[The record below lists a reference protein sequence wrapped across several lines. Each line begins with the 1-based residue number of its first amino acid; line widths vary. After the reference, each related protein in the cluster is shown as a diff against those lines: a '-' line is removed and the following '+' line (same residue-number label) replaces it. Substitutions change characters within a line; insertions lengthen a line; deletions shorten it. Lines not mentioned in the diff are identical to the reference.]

1 MSARTDSTLRIT
13 PAEYR
18 QFAEEVKARG
28 MVLRL
33 FEQPAQIIGLRSG
46 LDASVIDATCEE
58 VTGSLVEAPSLLLCT
73 SIDAGLVRREAK
85 DRYECDVSQLT
96 DAEMYRFWLYHEIGH
111 GADNYCSLSYQFSE
125 AANDR
130 ETAKRVLDRIWH
142 INEILADR
150 WAWAH
155 VCDRPMPLTE
165 TGRRLQD
172 TIAAELD
179 FLDRITGGRKNYATQ
194 PFPHIKPG
202 KYHGVPLRMLARE
215 DAHIWVG
222 PDIAPGVKERAR
234 ELEARA
240 KQDPQNHLPERLI
253 SRVQRRAPLDLAHV
267 TVLEVL

>member
-28 MVLRL
+28 LVLRL

-73 SIDAGLVRREAK
+73 SIDAGRVRREAK

-111 GADNYCSLSYQFSE
+111 SADNYCSLSYQLSE
-125 AANDR
+125 AANDQ
-130 ETAKRVLDRIWH
+130 ETAKGILDRIWYA
-142 INEILADR
+142 NEVLADR
-150 WAWAH
+150 WAWAQ
-155 VCDRPMPLTE
+155 VCDRPMPLTQS
-165 TGRRLQD
+165 GQRFQD
-172 TIAAELD
+172 AIAAELE
-179 FLDRITGGRKNYATQ
+179 FLDGVTGGRKNYAKR

-202 KYHGVPLRMLARE
+202 PYHGVPLRMLARE
-215 DAHIWVG
+215 DAHVWVG
-222 PDIAPGVKERAR
+222 PDIAPGVKERALKF
-234 ELEARA
+234 EERA
-240 KQDPQNHLPERLI
+240 MQSPHNHLPERLI
-253 SRVQRRAPLDLAHV
+253 SRVQRRAPLDFSHV
-267 TVLEVL
+267 AVMEVA